1 MIVLSQ
7 CDAIKG
13 IVMSKRRL
21 WYNIAG
27 RHSHHVK
34 HDRVSK
40 GNKGKKVFPSKPE
53 SKGIPDS
60 KGFHG
65 VGQASSHII

>member
-13 IVMSKRRL
+13 IVMSKWRL

-40 GNKGKKVFPSKPE
+40 GNKQKKKSSLQSLRARGFLILRAFMELGKLHPT
-53 SKGIPDS
+53 
-60 KGFHG
+60 
-65 VGQASSHII
+65 